1 MFKVTTSEIR
11 DLIIAFIFI
20 SLSFSILYSGRN
32 IAVLEEIFPIMMI
45 GLGLGFILHELG
57 HKFTSMHYGYWAEFK
72 LWPAGLIFALVSS
85 FFGFVFAAPG
95 AVYTYSGWGLDDKT
109 NGIISLAGPVV
120 NIVLALIFLF
130 IAVCVYPQAL
140 FDKTMQFV
148 FIVCSLGYS
157 TNSYLAVF
165 NLIPIWNLDGS
176 KVLRWNIII
185 WIVVIAIAGI
195 MTSMSMTMGVENIVR
210 MILGF

>member
-1 MFKVTTSEIR
+1 MFKVTTSELR

-32 IAVLEEIFPIMMI
+32 VALLQSIFPVVMI
-45 GLGLGFILHELG
+45 GLGLGFVLHELG
-57 HKFTSMHYGYWAEFK
+57 HKFASMHYGYWAEFK
-72 LWPAGLIFALVSS
+72 LWPTGLIFALISS

-95 AVYTYSGWGLDDKT
+95 AVYTYAGHNLDEKT
-109 NGIISLAGPVV
+109 NGIISIAGPAV
-120 NIVLALIFLF
+120 NIALALVFLL
-130 IAVCVYPQAL
+130 IGAAIYAPAHYNT
-140 FDKTMQFV
+140 TMQFI

-176 KVLRWNIII
+176 KVMRWNIGI
-185 WIVVIAIAGI
+185 WIMTIAIAGI
-195 MTSMSMTMGVENIVR
+195 MTYLSMTMGSENIIR
-210 MILGF
+210 MILGL

>member
-1 MFKVTTSEIR
+1 MFKVSTSEIR

-32 IAVLEEIFPIMMI
+32 VATLKQIFPIMMI
-45 GLGLGFILHELG
+45 GLGLGFVLHELG

-95 AVYTYSGWGLDDKT
+95 AVYTYSGRGLDDKT
-109 NGIISLAGPVV
+109 NGVISLAGSVV

-130 IAVCVYPQAL
+130 IAISVYPQV
-140 FDKTMQFV
+140 FSSETMQYI
-148 FIVCSLGYS
+148 FIVCSLGFS

-176 KVLRWNIII
+176 KVLQWNILV

-195 MTSMSMTMGVENIVR
+195 MTFMSMTVGVENIVR
-210 MILGF
+210 MIIGF

>member
-1 MFKVTTSEIR
+1 MFKVTANEIR

-32 IAVLEEIFPIMMI
+32 IAALQQIFPVVMI

-57 HKFTSMHYGYWAEFK
+57 HKFASMHYGYWAEFK

-95 AVYTYSGWGLDDKT
+95 AVYTYAGSYLDDKT

-120 NIVLALIFLF
+120 NIALALVFLL
-130 IAVCVYPQAL
+130 IGAIIYPQAFNNAAMRFL
-140 FDKTMQFV
+140 
-148 FIVCSLGYS
+148 FIVCSLGFS

-176 KVLRWNIII
+176 KVLRWNIIVWLI
-185 WIVVIAIAGI
+185 TIAIAGI
-195 MTSMSMTMGVENIVR
+195 MTYLSMTVGAENIVR
-210 MILGF
+210 IIIGF